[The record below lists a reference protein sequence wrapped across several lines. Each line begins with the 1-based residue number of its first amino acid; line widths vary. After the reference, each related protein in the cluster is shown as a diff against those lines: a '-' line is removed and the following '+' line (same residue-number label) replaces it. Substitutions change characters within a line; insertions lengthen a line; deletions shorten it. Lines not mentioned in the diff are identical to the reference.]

1 MKSHECARRL
11 GACLVFGCACLYAAR
26 GHADWEATPDI
37 RLEAEMNDNPALNTF
52 GSTDTQVID
61 SASRMLAD
69 AVLRISNVEP
79 RGELV
84 FEPRVRSD
92 AYVEE
97 EAQLLEST
105 DVFLRSNGVHRGQ
118 TVQIGYR
125 ADLARERIVG
135 IEFLDTLPTDTGPD
149 DTTAVITSPVGLNEK
164 RTRIGV
170 SPYLEIAMSSRGTLA
185 LEGRIVDVDYV
196 TGTLSGGRTDF
207 LERAIGG
214 EYRRALRGQRGTLGV
229 RVFATGYEASVNANT
244 TDTRG
249 FELTYGRDMSE
260 LWSWNIAVGTQRSD
274 YAVTTAGRR
283 VRGTDDTPI
292 WAVGVRKT
300 AQRSS
305 MRAELMHRMT
315 PDALGYVAPRDE
327 LRVAWERAMTA
338 RVNGGLVLRGVD
350 AEGPPTVP
358 GSSRRYGRLEL
369 DIEWQLRPTW
379 SLVAGYAHA
388 TARSTATIGDSAESN
403 ALTIGIRYRGLSQQR
418 ADALAP

>member
-11 GACLVFGCACLYAAR
+11 GACLVFGCACLTASR
-26 GHADWEATPDI
+26 GFADWEVTPDI
-37 RLEAEMNDNPALNTF
+37 RLEAEVNDNPALNTF
-52 GSTDTQVID
+52 GTTNTQLID
-61 SASRMLAD
+61 DGSRMLAD
-69 AVLRISNVEP
+69 AMLRISNVDP
-79 RGELV
+79 RGELT

-92 AYVEE
+92 AYVED

-118 TVQIGYR
+118 TVQVGYR

-149 DTTAVITSPVGLNEK
+149 DTTAVITTPVGLNEQ

-170 SPYLEIAMSSRGTLA
+170 APYIEIAMSSRGALV
-185 LEGRIVDVDYV
+185 LEGRIVDVDYE
-196 TGTLSGGRTDF
+196 TGMIGNRTDF

-214 EYRRALRGQRGTLGV
+214 EYRRALRGERGTFGV
-229 RVFATGYEASVNANT
+229 RVFATGYEAALNANA

-249 FELTYGRDMSE
+249 VELTYARDMSE
-260 LWSWNIAVGTQRSD
+260 LWSWSIAAGTQRSD
-274 YAVTTAGRR
+274 YALTTAGRR
-283 VRGTDDTPI
+283 VRGTDDTPT
-292 WAVGVRKT
+292 WGVGVRKT

-305 MRAELMHRMT
+305 MRAEVLRRMT
-315 PDALGYVAPRDE
+315 PDALGFVSPRDE
-327 LRVAWERAMTA
+327 VRVAWNRAMSA

-358 GSSRRYGRLEL
+358 GSSRRYGRVEL
-369 DIEWQLRPTW
+369 DIEWQMRPTW

-388 TARSTATIGDSAESN
+388 TARSVATVGDSAESN
-403 ALTIGIRYRGLSQQR
+403 ALTVGVRYRGLSQR
-418 ADALAP
+418 AAALAP

>member
-1 MKSHECARRL
+1 MKSDECARRL
-11 GACLVFGCACLYAAR
+11 GACLVFGCACLYATR
-26 GHADWEATPDI
+26 GHADWEVTPDI

-52 GSTDTQVID
+52 GSTDTQLID

-69 AVLRISNVEP
+69 ARLRISSVEP
-79 RGELV
+79 RGELT

-118 TVQIGYR
+118 TVQIGYW
-125 ADLARERIVG
+125 ADIAQERIVG
-135 IEFLDTLPTDTGPD
+135 VEFLDTLPTDTGPD
-149 DTTAVITSPVGLNEK
+149 DTTAIITSPVGLNEK

-170 SPYLEIAMSSRGTLA
+170 SPYIEIEMSSRGTLA
-185 LEGRIVDVDYV
+185 LEGRIVDVDYE
-196 TGTLSGGRTDF
+196 TGMIGGRTDF

-229 RVFATGYEASVNANT
+229 GVFATGYEASVNANA

-249 FELTYGRDMSE
+249 IELTYARDMTE
-260 LWSWNIAVGTQRSD
+260 LWSWSIAAGTQRSD

-283 VRGTDDTPI
+283 IRGTDDTPI
-292 WAVGVRKT
+292 FGVSIRKT
-300 AQRSS
+300 GQRSS
-305 MRAELMHRMT
+305 MRTDLLRRMT

-327 LRVAWERAMTA
+327 LRVAWNREMTA
-338 RVNGGLVLRGVD
+338 RVNGGLVLRAVD
-350 AEGPPTVP
+350 AEGPPTVAD
-358 GSSRRYGRLEL
+358 SSRPYGRLEL

-379 SLVAGYAHA
+379 SFVAGYAHA
-388 TARSTATIGDSAESN
+388 TARSNATIGDSAESN
-403 ALTIGIRYRGLSQQR
+403 ALTIGVRYHGLSQR
-418 ADALAP
+418 ADALVR

>member
-1 MKSHECARRL
+1 MKAHECARRL

-26 GHADWEATPDI
+26 GYAEWEATPDI

-52 GSTDTQVID
+52 GSTNTQVID

-69 AVLRISNVEP
+69 ARLRISNVDP
-79 RGELV
+79 RGELT

-92 AYVEE
+92 AYSEE

-118 TVQIGYR
+118 TVQVGYR
-125 ADLARERIVG
+125 ADVAQERIVG

-170 SPYLEIAMSSRGTLA
+170 SPYIEIAMSSRGTLA
-185 LEGRIVDVDYV
+185 LEGRIVDVEYE
-196 TGTLSGGRTDF
+196 TGMIGGRTDF
-207 LERAIGG
+207 LERALGG

-229 RVFATGYEASVNANT
+229 RVFATGYEAAANANA

-249 FELTYGRDMSE
+249 VELTYARDMSE
-260 LWSWNIAVGTQRSD
+260 LWSWSIAAGTQRSD
-274 YAVTTAGRR
+274 YALTTAGRR

-292 WAVGVRKT
+292 FGVGIRKT
-300 AQRSS
+300 GERSS
-305 MRAELMHRMT
+305 MRTELLRRMT
-315 PDALGYVAPRDE
+315 PDASGYVSPRDE
-327 LRVAWERAMTA
+327 LRLAWDREMTA
-338 RVNGGLVLRGVD
+338 RVNGGLVLRAVD
-350 AEGPPTVP
+350 AEGPPTLP
-358 GSSRRYGRLEL
+358 GTSRRYGRLEL

-388 TARSTATIGDSAESN
+388 TARSTATVGDSAESN
-403 ALTIGIRYRGLSQQR
+403 ALTIGVRYRGQSQR
-418 ADALAP
+418 AAALAAP